1 MRLLEGVPAPVPAPH
16 KPSRWLGAG
25 AALTSLAA
33 VGYAAHRG
41 GRAADE
47 QTARMQDM
55 NNAREHNLAAPMPS
69 MTVKQSSDGRHD
81 DFARRKLAAQGGVVA
96 GPPMFYPT
104 ARSQA
109 EGAMANALVDFG
121 VRKPLDELGSIMK
134 KKLYTEPKRRRVF
147 NYVMAQ
153 DPELKAEMEKNPHII
168 GDSYRSLKEFAPTLT
183 EDPNAVRSFLH
194 QARATGGNIDYATF
208 NMLADIEKKV
218 RNARGQGVGQ

>member
-1 MRLLEGVPAPVPAPH
+1 M
-16 KPSRWLGAG
+16 PSADGTKTATTLRQIGIGATALTG
-25 AALTSLAA
+25 LAAL
-33 VGYAAHRG
+33 GYAHHRG
-41 GRAADE
+41 SRAADE

-69 MTVKQSSDGRHD
+69 MSVKQSSDRHEA
-81 DFARRKLAAQGGVVA
+81 FARRKLAAGPPAVA
-96 GPPMFYPT
+96 GVPMFYPN
-104 ARSQA
+104 ARQQA

-218 RNARGQGVGQ
+218 RNARGQGVGL